1 MGKILDVVGVCK
13 SFGALKAVSELSF
26 DVNEGEIVGL
36 IGPNG
41 AGKTTAINLTSGAIK
56 PDRGRVLFLG
66 EDVTG
71 FEAHRLSRRGLVR
84 TFQSTNVYKE
94 QTVRENVYRGA
105 FTATFGGFFNAIFDT
120 PSCKSKRAAALK
132 RSDELLALLSLDGM
146 ADHVAGDLP
155 YGYQKMLGFAIA
167 LAARPKVILLDE
179 PAAGLSSEETSRV
192 GEVIKRINETGVAA
206 VVVDHNMRFIR
217 SICDRVVVM
226 HHGQVLA
233 HGSSEAVIADP
244 RVIEAYLG
252 SAHVA

>member
-1 MGKILDVVGVCK
+1 MGKVLEVVGVCK
-13 SFGALKAVSELSF
+13 SFAALEAVSDLSF
-26 DVNEGEIVGL
+26 DVNDGEIVGL

-41 AGKTTAINLTSGAIK
+41 AGKTTAINLITGATA
-56 PDRGRVLFLG
+56 PDRGRVVFSG

-84 TFQSTNVYKE
+84 TFQATNVYKG

-105 FTATFGGFFNAIFDT
+105 FTATFGGYLSAIFDT
-120 PSCKSKRAAALK
+120 PSCRSKRATALA
-132 RSDELLALLSLDGM
+132 RGEELLVLLSLDGM
-146 ADHVAGDLP
+146 ANQVAGDLP
-155 YGYQKMLGFAIA
+155 YGYQKMLGLAIA
-167 LAARPKVILLDE
+167 LAARPKIILLDE
-179 PAAGLSSEETSRV
+179 PAAGLSSEEAGRV
-192 GEVIKRINETGVAA
+192 GEVIKRINEGGVAA

-226 HHGQVLA
+226 HHGQLLA